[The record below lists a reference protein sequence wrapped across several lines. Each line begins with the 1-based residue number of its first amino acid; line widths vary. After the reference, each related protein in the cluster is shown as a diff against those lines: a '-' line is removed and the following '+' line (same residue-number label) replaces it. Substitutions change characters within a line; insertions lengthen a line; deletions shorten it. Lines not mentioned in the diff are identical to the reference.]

1 MVNRLS
7 VNVLLKSVI
16 AIMGAAVMT
25 TLLLSAW
32 GSWSRLQIAN
42 QIAAAADSSK
52 YLFTTLHNLRTDR
65 GMTNRELLADR
76 QTVNGRLAPL
86 RTAQISALKSALVA
100 LEAVDFP
107 DRQAVLSELSQATR
121 KLAAGPP
128 ARMTIRCQAGLEWN
142 PCGASKSPAS
152 IPPIRT

>member
-1 MVNRLS
+1 MVSRLS
-7 VNVLLKSVI
+7 VNAWLKSVI

-52 YLFTTLHNLRTDR
+52 YLFTTLHNLRTDC
-65 GMTNRELLADR
+65 GMTNRELLAAR
-76 QTVNGRLAPL
+76 QTVNGRLPPL

-107 DRQAVLSELSQATR
+107 DRQAILSELSEATR
-121 KLAAGPP
+121 KLAALHDETMAAFTQPKAAVPP
-128 ARMTIRCQAGLEWN
+128 GVGKGSLAH
-142 PCGASKSPAS
+142 
-152 IPPIRT
+152 PPDRL